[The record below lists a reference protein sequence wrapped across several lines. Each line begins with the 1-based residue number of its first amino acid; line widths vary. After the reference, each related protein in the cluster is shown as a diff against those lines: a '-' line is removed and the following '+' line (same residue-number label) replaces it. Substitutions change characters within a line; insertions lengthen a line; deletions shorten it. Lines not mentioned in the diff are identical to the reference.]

1 MTKGPT
7 AKMSAYAE
15 MMGIKYL
22 SLAKDKIVA
31 EMAIRP
37 DMANLNG
44 TAHGGAILSLLDQVA
59 GMGARQNL
67 ATAQSTVT
75 VESKTNFFSTIAIG
89 DTAHAEGVP
98 LHVGRTTS
106 VWLTRLTRGDG
117 KLAAVCTQTQLVLEP
132 KG

>member
-1 MTKGPT
+1 MTQGPT
-7 AKMSAYAE
+7 DKLSPYAA
-15 MMGIKYL
+15 MLGIRWV

-31 EMAIRP
+31 EMPIRA

-67 ATAQSTVT
+67 ATTQSTVT
-75 VESKTNFFSTIAIG
+75 VESKTNFFSTIPLG
-89 DTAHAEGVP
+89 DVAHAEGVP

-106 VWLTRLTRGDG
+106 VWLTRITRGDG
-117 KLAAVCTQTQLVLEP
+117 KLAAICTQTQLVLEP
-132 KG
+132 KS

>member
-15 MMGIKYL
+15 LFGIKNI
-22 SLAKDKIVA
+22 SLAKDKVVS
-31 EMAIRP
+31 EMVIRP

-44 TAHGGAILSLLDQVA
+44 TAHGGAILSLLDHVA

-67 ATAQSTVT
+67 TMSQSTVT
-75 VESKTNFFSTIAIG
+75 VESKTNFFSAIAIG
-89 DTAHAEGVP
+89 DTAHAEGTP

-106 VWLTRLTRGDG
+106 VWLTKVTRGDG

-132 KG
+132 KA